1 MKPTCLFTSLTL
13 FFIFIFS
20 VNQTQSQ
27 ITYSS
32 KAKSPVLTIEIAGSY
47 NLPIMDAGGTLK
59 DYFAFQSYGASLG
72 WGAQFNFKFG
82 LGAKGQYRPYISLGF
97 SQLQGSDDNLAYID
111 SNYISKGYPL
121 KGSAQYKST
130 PGKSNIIYRIPYVGV
145 GFEYA
150 FVEANKKRTFIPF
163 IGVGFTVNIIN
174 GMYRQTPTTSA
185 RPEYS
190 GLEIPFTIKTDVRI
204 GITAGA
210 GADIKLT
217 KSFGLT
223 FGTKFQYSNLIAK
236 NSSFLMEENKMNLLD
251 KADTDLNT
259 KLSKDRNIG
268 YMEFYLGVC
277 FLIGK
282 SNK

>member
-1 MKPTCLFTSLTL
+1 MISLRHFSFFTLLFL
-13 FFIFIFS
+13 FVISASQIH
-20 VNQTQSQ
+20 SQ
-27 ITYSS
+27 ITYST
-32 KAKSPVLTIEIAGSY
+32 KAKSPLLTIEVAGSY
-47 NLPIMDAGGTLK
+47 NLPIMDAGGTIK
-59 DYFAFQSYGASLG
+59 DYFAFQGYGASLG

-82 LGAKGQYRPYISLGF
+82 IGPKGQYRPYITLGY
-97 SQLQGSDDNLAYID
+97 SQLQGSDDNFAYID

-121 KGSAQYKST
+121 KGSAQYQST
-130 PGKSNIIYRIPYVGV
+130 PGKSNIIFRVPYIGV

-163 IGVGFTVNIIN
+163 IGLGFTVNIIN
-174 GMYRQTPTTSA
+174 GMYRQTPVTAKT
-185 RPEYS
+185 PGLS
-190 GLEIPFTIKTDVRI
+190 GVEVPFTIKTDVRV

-236 NSSFLMEENKMNLLD
+236 NSSFLLEENKMNLLD
-251 KADTDLNT
+251 KADTELNT
-259 KLSKDRNIG
+259 KLSSDRNIG

-282 SNK
+282 SSK